1 MPQQP
6 FSRRDFLKTNT
17 ILGVGATVLPGFVSD
32 GQRIVKGGQEG
43 VRSSQEVVRDGQDGV
58 RDGLLYFDGF
68 TRIGPRR
75 YKHPA
80 EKWKLDDLL
89 KDMDQCSIS
98 AALVA
103 YTQSVNY
110 DLMYSNLELNR
121 MLKPYPHLFPI
132 WNVMPHQTGEFPEP
146 GQLGKLMA
154 EHNVSAVSIH
164 PKTNAWDWKARHCTP
179 LFAHLSKTKTLTIT
193 SASELSAWEDVE
205 EFLNRHPY
213 LPLLLTGTVWNEQ
226 RYVLP
231 LVQQYKNLHISFDNF
246 QINEGL
252 EYLHRTGSVDQ
263 LIFASNSP
271 TMSAGAHRTYI
282 DYAAIPETD
291 RAKIAGG
298 NLMRLLKI
306 SSKPALRENKNE
318 DILMRAVR
326 AGSPLPVP
334 VIDMHMHMLHEG
346 LNGGGWTYRMENGG
360 PKGIFAMAKRLGY
373 QGGGIMSWNGVVSQ
387 NAIAGNPCTT
397 EALDVAPKGYWGLAT
412 FDPSHYSQEE
422 LRKMITQVYA
432 DKRFIG
438 MKPYQFYG
446 FEYHNPVYDVWWE
459 YGNQN
464 KFYGLIHNSRSDLL
478 EVETL
483 AKKYPDVR
491 WVIAHAGGSYKMADM
506 AIAVMK
512 KYPNVFAEITLTP
525 VPLGVI
531 EYLVAG
537 AGEDRILYGSDLPM
551 RDPRQQLGW
560 LVFSTLPLEIKKKIL
575 ADNAMQV
582 IKPCLDRLP
591 EHNRPSLTS
600 K

>member
-1 MPQQP
+1 M
-6 FSRRDFLKTNT
+6 KTNAWM
-17 ILGVGATVLPGFVSD
+17 GVGIGALPGFA
-32 GQRIVKGGQEG
+32 
-43 VRSSQEVVRDGQDGV
+43 SQEVVRDGQETV
-58 RDGLLYFDGF
+58 RAGRLEVMEDEAHTLNGAAGENLLFFDGF
-68 TRIGPRR
+68 TRIGPRK

-80 EKWKLDDLL
+80 EQWKLEHLL

-121 MLKPYPHLFPI
+121 LIKPYPHLFPV
-132 WNVMPHQTGEFPEP
+132 WNVMPHQTGEFPDP
-146 GQLGKLMA
+146 TGLGRLMA
-154 EHNVSAVSIH
+154 ENNVRAVTIH

-179 LFAHLSKTKTLTIT
+179 LFAHLSKNKILTIT
-193 SASELSAWEDVE
+193 TAPELGAWEDLE
-205 EFLNRHPY
+205 EFLIRYPT
-213 LPLLLTGTVWNEQ
+213 LPLLLTGAFWNEQ

-246 QINEGL
+246 QINEGV
-252 EYLHRTGSVDQ
+252 EYLHRTGCTDQ

-271 TMSAGAHRTYI
+271 TMSAGAHRSYI
-282 DYAAIPETD
+282 DYAAIPAAD

-306 SSKPALRENKNE
+306 TQKPALRQNQNE
-318 DILMRAVR
+318 DILMRAIR
-326 AGSPLPVP
+326 AGSPLPVS

-346 LNGGGWTYRMENGG
+346 LDSGGWTYRMENGG
-360 PKGIFAMAKRLGY
+360 PKGIFGMAKRLGY

-387 NAIAGNPCTT
+387 NAIAGNPCTA

-412 FDPSHYSQEE
+412 FDPSHYSQDE
-422 LRKMITQVYA
+422 LRKMIADVYA

-446 FEYHNPVYDVWWE
+446 FEYHDPVYDAWWE

-464 KFYGLIHNSRSDLL
+464 KFYGLIHNSRADLL

-483 AKKYPDVR
+483 AKRYPDVR
-491 WVIAHAGGSYKMADM
+491 WIIAHAGGSFKMADM
-506 AIAVMK
+506 AIAAIK
-512 KYPNVFAEITLTP
+512 KYPNVYAEITLTP

-537 AGEDRILYGSDLPM
+537 AGENRMLYGSDLPM

-560 LVFSTLPLEIKKKIL
+560 LVFSTLPLEVKKKIL
-575 ADNAMQV
+575 AENAMQV

-591 EHNRPSLTS
+591 EHSRPSLAS